1 MRKTRYMLLALLL
14 SMVTGAVKAQDY
26 YKIGEQ
32 VVLFNEVC
40 RRLQAMYVDTLNPEQ
55 MISDA
60 VRGMTKRMDPYTEFY
75 SAKDKDKL
83 QQMLTGKYAG
93 VGAII
98 KYCLDKQQ
106 VAVDYPYEDS
116 PAKKGG
122 FEMGDQILAIDDT
135 SMVGK
140 STAFVS
146 SHLRGEPGTS
156 IKVKLKKRSTGK
168 VVTTTIVRET
178 IQLPEIPCSFI
189 FEDEGKKIG
198 VIAISDFTQ
207 GCYDHFKEAF
217 LDLKRNGI
225 EKLVIDIRGNGGG
238 SVQEAVDIINMFI
251 ARGELIVQ
259 TRGRNSQSDRQY
271 KATKD
276 PVDQHIP
283 LIVLVDD
290 ESASASEILAGSL
303 QDLDRAKIIGEKTYG
318 KGIVQQ
324 TVPLQNDA
332 EMKVTVSRYY
342 LPSGRCI
349 QARNYNKGEV
359 EQVADS
365 LKHTF
370 YTRSGKEVIDGS
382 GIAPDVELKADT
394 MARITYYL
402 HANDS
407 SELVHNYVC
416 DYINK
421 YKTIPAFDSF
431 SFSDADYSEFKNRV
445 IAADFKYDPFTDK
458 ILSQLKEMA
467 KVEGYYDDS
476 QSEFDALEKKLKHNL
491 DHDLEFHKKDIQALL
506 EFYIQTGANGMA
518 EGAKSRYKYDSV
530 FLKAIK
536 EF

>member
-1 MRKTRYMLLALLL
+1 MKKMKYILLTILFGMTSA
-14 SMVTGAVKAQDY
+14 AVDAQNY
-26 YKIGEQ
+26 YKMGEQ
-32 VVLFNEVC
+32 VALFNEVC
-40 RRLQAMYVDTLNPEQ
+40 RRLQNMYVDTLNPEQ

-60 VRGMTKRMDPYTEFY
+60 VRGMTEKMDPYTEFY
-75 SAKDKDKL
+75 SAQDKDKL
-83 QQMLTGKYAG
+83 KQMLTGKYAG

-98 KYCLDKQQ
+98 KYCLDKKQ
-106 VAVDYPYEDS
+106 VVVDYPYTGS
-116 PAKKGG
+116 PAMKGG
-122 FEMGDQILAIDDT
+122 FEMGDQILAINDT

-140 STAFVS
+140 STAYVS
-146 SHLRGEPGTS
+146 SHLRGEPGTT

-178 IQLPEIPCSFI
+178 IKLPEIPCSFI
-189 FEDEGKKIG
+189 YDDNGTKIG
-198 VIAISDFTQ
+198 VISLSEFTQ
-207 GCYDHFKEAF
+207 GCYGHFKDAF
-217 LDLKRNGI
+217 LELKRDGM
-225 EKLVIDIRGNGGG
+225 EKLVIDIRGNSGG
-238 SVQEAVDIINMFI
+238 SVQEAVDIINIFI
-251 ARGELIVQ
+251 ARGELVVQ
-259 TRGRNSQSDRQY
+259 TRGRNSQQDRQY

-276 PVDQHIP
+276 PLDQQIP

-290 ESASASEILAGSL
+290 ESASASEILSGCL
-303 QDLDRAKIIGEKTYG
+303 QDLDRAKIVGEKTYG

-349 QARNYNKGEV
+349 QARNYNKGKE

-370 YTRSGKEVIDGS
+370 YTRSGKEVVDGS

-402 HANDS
+402 HGNDS
-407 SELVHNYVC
+407 TELVHNFVC
-416 DYINK
+416 DYLNK
-421 YKTIPAFDSF
+421 YKEIPAAENFKL
-431 SFSDADYSEFKNRV
+431 SDTDYAEFKKRV
-445 IAADFKYDPFTDK
+445 IAADFKYDPFTEK
-458 ILSQLKEMA
+458 MLSQLKEMA
-467 KVEGYYDDS
+467 KVEGYFDDS
-476 QSEFDALEKKLKHNL
+476 KSEFEALEKKLRHNI

-506 EFYIQTGANGMA
+506 EFYIQTGANGVE

-530 FLKAIK
+530 FLKALN